1 MRFNFALNSTC
12 RLFLAPFYIGIL
24 LRRHSLPGAHSN
36 RWQTLKCA
44 YLFPQLLVVTRK
56 FKSALWG
63 R

>member
-12 RLFLAPFYIGIL
+12 CLFLAPFYRDHL
-24 LRRHSLPGAHSN
+24 LRRHSLPGAHPD
-36 RWQTLKCA
+36 RWQTCECA
-44 YLFPQLLVVTRK
+44 NLLPQLLVVTRK